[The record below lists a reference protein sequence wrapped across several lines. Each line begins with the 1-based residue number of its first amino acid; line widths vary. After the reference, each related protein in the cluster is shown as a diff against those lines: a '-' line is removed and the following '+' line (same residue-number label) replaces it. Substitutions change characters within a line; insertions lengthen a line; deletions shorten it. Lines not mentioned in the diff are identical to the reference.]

1 MKWFSVFTVE
11 QGMTSLSETTMGDH
25 KKTIQLR
32 CRKERWE
39 SGGCTCHAHPVGSLF
54 QGESWPTSKDEA
66 AREGIFTL
74 RSSEAAVKGRNCT
87 TMAAAGRPFYSQS
100 ILRLR
105 SSKGC
110 QAERRSLERRRRDR
124 VGLEPRRRHT
134 PTHASSPA
142 SSASA
147 RPTVSA

>member
-74 RSSEAAVKGRNCT
+74 RSSEASVKGRNGT
-87 TMAAAGRPFYSQS
+87 ALASGREAILKQPSVRECLQAFGQS
-100 ILRLR
+100 KILSVVNRTVND
-105 SSKGC
+105 
-110 QAERRSLERRRRDR
+110 RRRFAVQRFHED
-124 VGLEPRRRHT
+124 GPKL
-134 PTHASSPA
+134 
-142 SSASA
+142 
-147 RPTVSA
+147 